1 MPEMLGEN
9 TKTAMPVAERGAV
22 TLLAQIQ
29 PDNAEAGVAPA
40 QDPGESLE
48 RNSLSPAAPDETLA
62 PLSEPQIPAGD
73 SDSPQSQGDDALVFV
88 PNQGAAF
95 TAFIDS
101 ESLDGLEIAG
111 GALAGTKSRANRQT
125 IPSMAISCRR
135 TLPRSPIGRRAPIPR
150 P

>member
-9 TKTAMPVAERGAV
+9 TKTAMPVTSGGAV
-22 TLLAQIQ
+22 TLVAQTQ
-29 PDNAEAGVAPA
+29 PENGAAGLVPA
-40 QDPGESLE
+40 QDPGDALE
-48 RNSLSPAAPDETLA
+48 RDILSPAGQDEA
-62 PLSEPQIPAGD
+62 PLSESQPAGD
-73 SDSPQSQGDDALVFV
+73 SDSPQSQGDEALVFV

-101 ESLDGLEIAG
+101 ESLDGLEISG
-111 GALAGTKSRANRQT
+111 GALADTEARMNRQT
-125 IPSMAISCRR
+125 ISSMTISCQW